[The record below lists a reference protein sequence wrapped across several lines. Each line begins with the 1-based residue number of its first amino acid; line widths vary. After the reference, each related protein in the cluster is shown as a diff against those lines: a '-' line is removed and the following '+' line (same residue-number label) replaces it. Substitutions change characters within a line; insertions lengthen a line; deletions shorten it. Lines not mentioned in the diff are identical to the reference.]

1 MRQQPLFRPGARSG
15 AEWES
20 GARDRA
26 RGANEAVP
34 DDGFRGGHDNY
45 AEADGS
51 RGLLARGAPHPP
63 QVGGVRLVL
72 RRHHQGQRRPPSLDR
87 RRQGQLLRPLY
98 EIDGEDED
106 DVPHVLQLSEY
117 RTTDN
122 AEYDSWLLL
131 EPLEEPAADAM
142 EVDVD
147 AA

>member
-1 MRQQPLFRPGARSG
+1 M
-15 AEWES
+15 
-20 GARDRA
+20 A
-26 RGANEAVP
+26 RGVCLLEGRRILRKWEGFGWCSGVITKAN
-34 DDGFRGGHDNY
+34 DD
-45 AEADGS
+45 
-51 RGLLARGAPHPP
+51 
-63 QVGGVRLVL
+63 L
-72 RRHHQGQRRPPSLDR
+72 RRSIGGDKVNYFAR
-87 RRQGQLLRPLY
+87 Y